1 MIASMARTP
10 MAIPAMAMPL
20 IADRLPLDSFLF
32 EFLFELGSVPG
43 GGGGAGPDDQEFP
56 TVLHKI

>member
-1 MIASMARTP
+1 MASTARTP
-10 MAIPAMAMPL
+10 IAIPAMAMPL
-20 IADRLPLDSFLF
+20 TPPWPPPDSFF
-32 EFLFELGSVPG
+32 SEFLFGLDADPG